1 MSPCTGGG
9 QSDKPPIV
17 IHDRRRI
24 DPVTLQPRHPDPDTE
39 EHPGRGTVLEQPDT
53 AGTLEKQIAERT
65 ADLQRLKAE
74 YDNYRK
80 RTQRE
85 RSQLREAT
93 VAEVLTGL
101 VPVLDDLDRAREHGE
116 LTGPLRAIANTLTSH
131 LTGLGIESFG
141 TPGELFDPTRHEAVA
156 HQESPDVDRPTCSQI
171 VRPGYRLGQRLL
183 RPAQVTVSAPTPAQ
197 DRGAEPSG
205 PADPEPG

>member
-1 MSPCTGGG
+1 MSPRTGGG
-9 QSDKPPIV
+9 QGDKPPIV

-24 DPVTLQPRHPDPDTE
+24 DPVTLQPRQPDPDTE
-39 EHPGRGTVLEQPDT
+39 EHPGHGTVLGQPDR
-53 AGTLEKQIAERT
+53 AAKLEKQLAERT

-85 RSQLREAT
+85 RAQIREAT
-93 VAEVLTGL
+93 VAEVLAGL

-116 LTGPLRAIANTLTSH
+116 LTGGLQAIANTLISH
-131 LTGLGIESFG
+131 VTGLGIESFG
-141 TPGELFDPTRHEAVA
+141 TPGEPFDPTRHDAVA
-156 HQESPDVDRPTCSQI
+156 HQESPDVDRPTCTEI

-183 RPAQVTVSAPTPAQ
+183 RPAQVTVTAPSLAE

-205 PADPEPG
+205 PALPEPG